1 MDTIESTEW
10 SEFVLVWQLIF
21 RYRADHQRH
30 PFIGNHGIRNFRI
43 ILVNSKS
50 ALPIS
55 TSQMSSSFTKK
66 FYDKKLYQKLYQT
79 CKTNRSNDGDND
91 SEAPRI
97 AERSGEKKA
106 VKGKVDVYKPYDACY
121 EMFYEIL
128 AESSSV
134 DVNWSNHKRWP
145 HRRGALNF

>member
-1 MDTIESTEW
+1 MVRIRSRLATDFSLQSGPSAASIH
-10 SEFVLVWQLIF
+10 WQSWNSQF
-21 RYRADHQRH
+21 SNN
-30 PFIGNHGIRNFRI
+30 IGQFEICM
-43 ILVNSKS
+43 
-50 ALPIS
+50 LPIS